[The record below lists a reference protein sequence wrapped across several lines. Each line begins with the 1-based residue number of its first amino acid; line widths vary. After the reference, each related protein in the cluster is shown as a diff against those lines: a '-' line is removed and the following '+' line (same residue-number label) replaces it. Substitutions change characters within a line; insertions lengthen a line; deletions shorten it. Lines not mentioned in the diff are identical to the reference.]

1 MLEQLREFTSKWYGE
16 VIPNKTDLC
25 SFSLKTLYAVI
36 KFGGLVALVLQPVAF
51 GPLALLAPEVTM
63 YGDNDLL
70 SFYYYACVILM
81 ILYGAAAITVA
92 VTFLC
97 CSVLPLISYLRN
109 TIEKVRCSKTI
120 KFTDEDD

>member
-25 SFSLKTLYAVI
+25 SFSLKTLYAVV

-51 GPLALLAPEVTM
+51 GPLGFMLDRSEMLEVNIVGVYYIACFAMFYLYCAFAVLCIGYLAFNLCIIVNGCISNAL
-63 YGDNDLL
+63 GN
-70 SFYYYACVILM
+70 I
-81 ILYGAAAITVA
+81 
-92 VTFLC
+92 
-97 CSVLPLISYLRN
+97 
-109 TIEKVRCSKTI
+109 RCSKTI

>member
-25 SFSLKTLYAVI
+25 SFSLKTLYAVL
-36 KFGGLVALVLQPVAF
+36 KVGGLVALVLQPVVF
-51 GPLALLAPEVTM
+51 GPLALLAPEVTI

-81 ILYGAAAITVA
+81 ILYGAATITFVI
-92 VTFLC
+92 TSLC
-97 CSVLPLISYLRN
+97 CSVSLLIPHLRDA
-109 TIEKVRCSKTI
+109 IEKVRCSKTI